1 MKSKGI
7 EKETPEQVGLL
18 PTAITVYAFVMSV
31 AGAYGLGEALL
42 SYLSLSQV
50 HMSVIA
56 MVVTAF
62 IRGQVRAH
70 GTGVTLL
77 S

>member
-1 MKSKGI
+1 MKFKSI
-7 EKETPEQVGLL
+7 EKEAPERVGFL
-18 PTAITVYAFVMSV
+18 PIASTHYAFVMSL
-31 AGAYGLGEALL
+31 AGAYGLGKALL

-50 HMSVIA
+50 HMGVIV

-62 IRGQVRAH
+62 IKGGVRAH
-70 GTGVTLL
+70 GIGVTLL

>member
-1 MKSKGI
+1 MKFKGI
-7 EKETPEQVGLL
+7 EKEAPEQVGFL
-18 PTAITVYAFVMSV
+18 PRASTPYAFAMSL

-50 HMSVIA
+50 HMGVIV

-62 IRGQVRAH
+62 IKGGVRAR
-70 GTGVTLL
+70 GIGVTLL

>member
-7 EKETPEQVGLL
+7 EKETPERVGFL
-18 PTAITVYAFVMSV
+18 PIASTLYAFVMSL

-50 HMSVIA
+50 HMGIMA
-56 MVVTAF
+56 MVVTDF
-62 IRGQVRAH
+62 IKGGVRAH
-70 GTGVTLL
+70 GIGVTLL

>member
-1 MKSKGI
+1 MKFKGI
-7 EKETPEQVGLL
+7 EKETPERVGFL
-18 PTAITVYAFVMSV
+18 PIANTVYAFVMSL

-50 HMSVIA
+50 HIGVIVV
-56 MVVTAF
+56 VVTAF
-62 IRGQVRAH
+62 IKDGVRAH
-70 GTGVTLL
+70 GIGVTLL